1 MNHNFSN
8 AFQYQTESFQSIKL
22 EYKNSDI
29 LTTIVLPAKN
39 IKINNF
45 VLNMNS
51 NLFFDMSN
59 YNSNRK
65 NVNLFLPKLKQK
77 IFII

>member
-1 MNHNFSN
+1 MNHKFSN
-8 AFQYQTESFQSIKL
+8 SFYYQTESFQSIKL

-29 LTTIVLPAKN
+29 FATIVLPAKN

-45 VLNMNS
+45 ILNINS

-65 NVNLFLPKLKQK
+65 NVNLFLPKIK
-77 IFII
+77 

>member
-1 MNHNFSN
+1 MNHKFSN
-8 AFQYQTESFQSIKL
+8 SFYYQTESFQSIKL

-29 LTTIVLPAKN
+29 LTTIILPSKN

-45 VLNMNS
+45 ILNMNS

-65 NVNLFLPKLKQK
+65 NVNLFLPKIK
-77 IFII
+77 